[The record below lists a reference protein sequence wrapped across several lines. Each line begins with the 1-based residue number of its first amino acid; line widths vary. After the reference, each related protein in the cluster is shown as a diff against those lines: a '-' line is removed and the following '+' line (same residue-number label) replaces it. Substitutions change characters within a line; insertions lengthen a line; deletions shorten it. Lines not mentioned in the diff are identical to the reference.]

1 MIGLVWIISALIS
14 IPPLIGWND
23 WPDVFD
29 EDTPCKLS
37 SERAYLIY
45 SSSGSFFIP
54 LIIMTVVYIKIFQVT
69 RKRLRDRQKASAMT
83 NLMSGQTHGCKSVH
97 GSDENNGHQN
107 KTIENDDSAESDE
120 KGDKMSQPTTIT
132 TLTTTTH
139 PKVNFAEKEIE
150 KSFSASASGPSQL
163 VPSSD
168 GIDQESIDRVSLV
181 FQKDLNDTKQQKSV
195 GNRVKKKDSV
205 KMKIKDE
212 TSTTSSMK
220 SFWEEKQRISLSR
233 ERRATRILG
242 IVMGVFVACW

>member
-1 MIGLVWIISALIS
+1 MIGLIWIISALIS

-29 EDTPCKLS
+29 QDTPCKLS

-83 NLMSGQTHGCKSVH
+83 NLMSGQTQGCKSVH
-97 GSDENNGHQN
+97 GSNENNGHQN

-120 KGDKMSQPTTIT
+120 KGEKIASSTIIT
-132 TLTTTTH
+132 VTTTH

-150 KSFSASASGPSQL
+150 KSVSASASGPSQL
-163 VPSSD
+163 APSSD
-168 GIDQESIDRVSLV
+168 GIDQESIDGVSLV
-181 FQKDLNDTKQQKSV
+181 NQKDLNDTRQPKSV

-212 TSTTSSMK
+212 ASTTSSMK